1 MVEEN
6 TRSVFQNATALMI
19 MQIASYLLPLI
30 LIPYLTRVL
39 GVTLYGITAFGLA
52 IVQIAAILTDYGFVN
67 SATYKIAREQGDKLA
82 VRKIISSVMACKILL
97 VLIVT
102 VLLGIF
108 ILTQDKYQQ
117 YESFLW
123 LLLLPILGQT
133 FQPLWF
139 FQGIERMALITIYT
153 VSARILYLVLAILLV
168 NSPKDYAWV
177 AVANGAGQVVAAVI
191 GIAMMIRMGYT
202 PVRVEFSQVRQVFK
216 ESTQFFW
223 SRAAVST
230 YTAGGAFFLGLTSTP
245 LQVAYYSA
253 AEQLYRGAQALMQ
266 PIAQALFPYMAK
278 NKDFTLFFKILKLMV
293 VLALVGALVGSLLGE
308 WIINIIF
315 GPEFYG
321 GYPVLV
327 VLIATLVL
335 TVPSVL
341 LGYPFLGALGAVRH
355 ANLSVIIAG
364 CIQMILLFCLY
375 FGGFKSAVSVALTV
389 FSVEFFVLSYR
400 GYYARKLWI
409 GWRHQ

>member
-177 AVANGAGQVVAAVI
+177 AVANGAGQVMAAVI

-253 AEQLYRGAQALMQ
+253 AEQ
-266 PIAQALFPYMAK
+266 
-278 NKDFTLFFKILKLMV
+278 
-293 VLALVGALVGSLLGE
+293 
-308 WIINIIF
+308 
-315 GPEFYG
+315 
-321 GYPVLV
+321 
-327 VLIATLVL
+327 
-335 TVPSVL
+335 
-341 LGYPFLGALGAVRH
+341 
-355 ANLSVIIAG
+355 
-364 CIQMILLFCLY
+364 
-375 FGGFKSAVSVALTV
+375 
-389 FSVEFFVLSYR
+389 
-400 GYYARKLWI
+400 I
-409 GWRHQ
+409 GRASCRERV